1 MGENGLSVADALA
14 LQNKNTSN
22 GATDGTFGSNG
33 AWWIVILI
41 LFFAFAGWGGN
52 RGGYGNGNG
61 NNDGGVNTVFIPT
74 GGNGLFGGN
83 GYNYCCAP
91 ATQQGVTDAFNFNQ
105 LDNGIRGVQNGLCD
119 GFYSTSLG
127 ISNLGNTV
135 AQTANANAVANLQ
148 GFNATQN
155 AISQTGNTIQ
165 QSLCSGFNGVQSAIA
180 QTNYNMKDCC
190 CETRESIMQS
200 NFNNQ
205 TGFNAIQNQMA
216 SCCCNLGRGQEN
228 LKYALAQSTCDIITN
243 ADKNTDRI
251 INYLTQN
258 ELDNLRTELQSAQ
271 LQLSQ
276 LSQTSNIVNQLQPTP
291 KPAYITCSPYASAG
305 INTVNAYGCGCM

>member
-14 LQNKNTSN
+14 LQNKNGTTTN
-22 GATDGTFGSNG
+22 DGTFGGNQC
-33 AWWIVILI
+33 WWVIILI
-41 LFFAFAGWGGN
+41 LFFAFAGWGG
-52 RGGYGNGNG
+52 RGGYGNNGG

-83 GYNYCCAP
+83 SGYNYCCAP
-91 ATQQGVTDAFNFNQ
+91 ATQQSVSDAFNFNQ

-155 AISQTGNTIQ
+155 AINQTGNTIQ
-165 QSLCSGFNGVQSAIA
+165 QSLCSGFNGVQSALA

-216 SCCCNLGRGQEN
+216 SCCCDLGRGQEN
-228 LKYALAQSTCDIITN
+228 LKYALAQSTCDIMTN
-243 ADKNTDRI
+243 ADKNADRI

-258 ELDNLRTELQSAQ
+258 ELDGLRSELQSAQ

-276 LSQTSNIVNQLQPTP
+276 LSQTSNIINQLQPTP
-291 KPAYITCSPYASAG
+291 RPAYPVAPPFSTSAYP
-305 INTVNAYGCGCM
+305 NNAGCGCY

>member
-1 MGENGLSVADALA
+1 MGENGLSVADAL
-14 LQNKNTSN
+14 
-22 GATDGTFGSNG
+22 G
-33 AWWIVILI
+33 AWWVIILI
-41 LFFAFAGWGGN
+41 LFFAFAGWGN
-52 RGGYGNGNG
+52 RGGNNNG
-61 NNDGGVNTVFIPT
+61 NNDGGVNTVFVPT
-74 GGNGLFGGN
+74 GGGLFGGN
-83 GYNYCCAP
+83 SGYNNCCTP
-91 ATQQGVTDAFNFNQ
+91 ATQQSLTDAFNFNQ

-127 ISNLGNTV
+127 ISNLGN
-135 AQTANANAVANLQ
+135 AISQTANANAIANLQ
-148 GFNATQN
+148 GFNGVQN
-155 AISQTGNTIQ
+155 TINQTGNAIQ
-165 QSLCSGFNGVQSAIA
+165 SDINAGVNGIQNSLCSGFNGVQSAIA

-190 CETRESIMQS
+190 CETRESIMNS
-200 NFNNQ
+200 NFANQ
-205 TGFNAIQNQMA
+205 TGFNSIQNQLA
-216 SCCCNLGRGQEN
+216 SCCCDLGRGQEN
-228 LKYALAQSTCDIITN
+228 LKYALAQSTCDIMTN

-258 ELDNLRTELQSAQ
+258 ELDSLRSELQSAQ

>member
-1 MGENGLSVADALA
+1 M
-14 LQNKNTSN
+14 
-22 GATDGTFGSNG
+22 
-33 AWWIVILI
+33 
-41 LFFAFAGWGGN
+41 
-52 RGGYGNGNG
+52 
-61 NNDGGVNTVFIPT
+61 
-74 GGNGLFGGN
+74 
-83 GYNYCCAP
+83 
-91 ATQQGVTDAFNFNQ
+91 
-105 LDNGIRGVQNGLCD
+105 
-119 GFYSTSLG
+119 
-127 ISNLGNTV
+127 
-135 AQTANANAVANLQ
+135 
-148 GFNATQN
+148 
-155 AISQTGNTIQ
+155 Q

-205 TGFNAIQNQMA
+205 TGFNAIQNQIA
-216 SCCCNLGRGQEN
+216 SCCCDLGRGQEN

>member
-1 MGENGLSVADALA
+1 MFV
-14 LQNKNTSN
+14 
-22 GATDGTFGSNG
+22 
-33 AWWIVILI
+33 
-41 LFFAFAGWGGN
+41 
-52 RGGYGNGNG
+52 
-61 NNDGGVNTVFIPT
+61 PT
-74 GGNGLFGGN
+74 GGGLFGGN
-83 GYNYCCAP
+83 SGYNNCCTP
-91 ATQQGVTDAFNFNQ
+91 ATQQSLTDAFNFNQ

-127 ISNLGNTV
+127 ISNLGN
-135 AQTANANAVANLQ
+135 AISQTANANAIANLQ
-148 GFNATQN
+148 GFNGVQN
-155 AISQTGNTIQ
+155 TINQTGNAIQ
-165 QSLCSGFNGVQSAIA
+165 SDINAGVNGIQSSLCSGFNGVQSAIA

-190 CETRESIMQS
+190 CETRESIMNS
-200 NFNNQ
+200 NFANQ
-205 TGFNAIQNQMA
+205 TGFNSIQNQLA
-216 SCCCNLGRGQEN
+216 SCCCDLGRGQEN
-228 LKYALAQSTCDIITN
+228 LKYALAQSTCDIMTN

-258 ELDNLRTELQSAQ
+258 ELDSLRNELQSAQ